1 MEVLD
6 FLKPAVVRLTIFH
19 PFWVELFYSMTL
31 KEALSEDGVETAAT
45 DGRTLW
51 ANRAF
56 FSKLPLDQQ
65 VGVLVHELGHKMF
78 LHPSR
83 MGHRHPE
90 VWNIA
95 ADYATN
101 GLLKLNNIQLPADV
115 LINPKYENWTAEAI
129 YTDLMNNA
137 KQAGGQGQGLPQLP
151 GKWRDLMAPSGSPE
165 DITKHED
172 EVKALVDRAIATAKA
187 MGNLPAGIEAA
198 TVQAFKAA
206 EEPWYNHLHRFMQSL
221 AISEYNWARLN
232 RRALQSHGVFAPLHY
247 AEALGEIV
255 IFVDTSGSCYDRA
268 QQVCFAEHIN
278 AILAEA
284 KPRKIHV
291 VYFDTRVYPGEVVE
305 AGEFDIHLSPKGGG
319 GTSFV
324 PLFQYP
330 DDEGIEPDVA
340 IVLTDMMGTFP
351 AQAPSFPVIW
361 ADVYGQCDAP
371 FGEVLRVAAV

>member
-19 PFWVELFYSMTL
+19 PFWVELFYSMAL
-31 KEALSEDGVETAAT
+31 KEATPEDGIETAAT

-83 MGHRHPE
+83 MGHRQPE

-95 ADYATN
+95 ADYAIN
-101 GLLKLNNIQLPADV
+101 GLLKLNNIQLPAGA

-137 KQAGGQGQGLPQLP
+137 KSAGGQGQGLPQLP
-151 GKWRDLMAPSGSPE
+151 GKWRDLKAPSGSPE
-165 DITKHED
+165 DTAKHED

-255 IFVDTSGSCYDRA
+255 IFVDTSGSCYDKA

-291 VYFDTRVYPGEVVE
+291 VYFDTRVYPGEVIE
-305 AGEFDIHLSPKGGG
+305 AGEFDIRLNPKGGG

-324 PLFQYP
+324 PLFQYL

-351 AQAPSFPVIW
+351 MQAPAFPVIW

-371 FGEVLRVAAV
+371 FGEVIRVGG